1 MAKWSVFGMLRFINM
16 SYIKSFSEL
25 GKNDASIAGGKGA
38 SLGEMTQVGIPVPDG
53 FVILASAFERFLE
66 ETDLGVE
73 IDAILHTV
81 NKSEMRSVEHASEKI
96 QHLIL
101 NAKMPADLSTDVQ
114 KHFDQLGT
122 ECVAVRSSATAEDS
136 ASAAWAGQ
144 LESYLNTDANTFLEN
159 VQRCWAS
166 LFTPRAIFYRFEK
179 DLHTTKISV
188 AVVVQKM
195 VHSELSGVAF
205 SVHPITEDKNQL
217 IIEAGYGLGEAIV
230 AGQITPDSYVVEKEP
245 RRVTDVNTNTQKK
258 ALYRATGGGNE
269 WQDIVEPKAS
279 AQVLTSEQILQLAE
293 LVIRI
298 EKHYGFP
305 CDVEWAFENNTFYI
319 VQSRPITTLDKVQG
333 IQKYKKEDY
342 LLVFWVQGVSVFVTD
357 IHLDVYRE
365 LEVLYLIDEGTFKQY
380 FTKDAYARALD
391 RGLVFYSD
399 KNAFDLYQKDLSA
412 HCDTFKRFFEVQIK
426 DKSTL
431 TREEVSTFFAYS
443 KKLCGDYGKMN
454 IEYTD
459 KAFTHRGEN
468 PTIEKNLANVAIFKD
483 QIRAVMN
490 MVLFESDGYL
500 TKLFTTLG
508 KQFNVSPA
516 VLDNLTQ
523 REILALF
530 ESKRPDESTVL
541 KRQTAFVES
550 YDLDGVFEGKNAE
563 RVIQDFKDEATYTDT
578 IKGTT
583 ANAGKIV
590 GKVKIIPVD
599 YSNLTRVNVE
609 IEKMQQGEILVA
621 ETTAPELMV
630 ACKKAGAIV
639 TDLGGLMS
647 HAAIVSREFGIPCIV
662 GTERASKVLKDGDL
676 VEVDADLGIV
686 KVLSA
691 ENPFGSIN
699 QWQRLFRVQ
708 GLRFLIDDIWMEHYQ
723 TLDAL
728 TVIINDE
735 YTSYLPHKVTGK
747 TLADGVNLISSAEQ
761 FERYETEFR
770 VYMKELQSS
779 ATLLDF
785 SAISKEE
792 TSHLLNEI
800 ARLFYYYSKTE
811 FFSTDGAYQL
821 FEKTKDKG
829 LEKRLEQMGQIKNDG
844 RSFLNSIF
852 FGSDAVLPKLLI
864 AFERRFGVLERN
876 LQQYSREE
884 LLGLFDGKS
893 VATDEIERRNDAFYI
908 WSQDGKLIIK
918 TGTDAKRDIQAFAGE
933 ATREHSETIA
943 GTSAHTGQV
952 RGPARIIRAGYDNF
966 DVLHHLMD
974 AMQNGD
980 ILVAETTSPELMP
993 ACQKAGGIITDQGG
1007 MLSHAAIVSRELN
1020 IPCVVGT
1027 SNATEAIKDGDI
1039 VEVDGDKGV
1048 VYIVTRF

>member
-1 MAKWSVFGMLRFINM
+1 MTA
-16 SYIKSFSEL
+16 IKTFEEL
-25 GKNDASIAGGKGA
+25 SAHDVALAGGKGA
-38 SLGEMTQVGIPVPDG
+38 SLGEMTQAGIPVPDG

-66 ETDLGVE
+66 ETDLGIE
-73 IDAILHTV
+73 IDAILRTV

-101 NAKMPADLSTDVQ
+101 NAKMPDDITVDAQ
-114 KHFDQLGT
+114 KYFDQLGVPY
-122 ECVAVRSSATAEDS
+122 VAVRSSATAEDS

-144 LESYLNTDANTFLEN
+144 LESYLNTNADTLLKN

-179 DLHTTKISV
+179 DLHSTKISV

-195 VHSELSGVAF
+195 VNSELSGVAF

-245 RRVTDVNTNTQKK
+245 RRVADVNVNTQNRG
-258 ALYRATGGGNE
+258 LYRAENGGSE
-269 WQDIVEPKAS
+269 WRDIDEPRAS
-279 AQVLTSEQILQLAE
+279 SQVLTNEQVLELAE
-293 LVIRI
+293 LVIEI

-305 CDVEWAFENNTFYI
+305 CDIEWVFENNKFHI
-319 VQSRPITTLDKVQG
+319 VQSRPITTLDKMSA
-333 IQKYKKEDY
+333 IRKYKKEDY
-342 LLVFWVQGVSVFVTD
+342 ILVFWVQGVSVFVTD

-365 LEVLYLIDEGTFKQY
+365 LEVLYLIDKGTFKQY

-399 KNAFDLYQKDLSA
+399 KNAFDTYQKDLST
-412 HCDTFKRFFEVQIK
+412 HSDTFKGFFEAQIK
-426 DKSTL
+426 DKGTL
-431 TREEVSTFFAYS
+431 TREEVSTFFAYA

-459 KAFTHRGEN
+459 KAFTHKGEN

-508 KQFNVSPA
+508 KQFNISPT

-523 REILALF
+523 KEILALF

-550 YDLDGVFEGKNAE
+550 YDLDAVFEGKNAE
-563 RVIQDFKDEATYTDT
+563 RVIQDFKDEETYTDI

-583 ANAGKIV
+583 ANVGKIV

-599 YSNLTRVNVE
+599 YSNLTRVNIE

-630 ACKKAGAIV
+630 ACKKAGAII

-662 GTERASKVLKDGDL
+662 GTERASKVLKDGDF
-676 VEVDADLGIV
+676 VEVDADHGTA
-686 KVLSA
+686 KVLGA

-708 GLRFLIDDIWMEHYQ
+708 GLRFLIDDIWMEHYK

-735 YTSYLPHKVTGK
+735 YTSYLPHRVTEK
-747 TLADGVNLISSAEQ
+747 TLADGANLISSAEQ

-770 VYMKELQSS
+770 VYMKELQVS
-779 ATLLDF
+779 ATFLDF
-785 SAISKEE
+785 STISKEE

-800 ARLFYYYSKTE
+800 ARLFSYYSKTE

-821 FEKTKDKG
+821 FEKTRDKG

-852 FGSDAVLPKLLI
+852 FGSDAVLPKLLT

-893 VATDEIERRNDAFYI
+893 VSTDEIERRNDAFYI
-908 WSQDGKLIIK
+908 WSQDGELIIK
-918 TGTDAKRDIQAFAGE
+918 TGADAKKEIQAFAGE
-933 ATREHSETIA
+933 ATREHSETIT
-943 GTSAHTGQV
+943 GTSAHTGNV

-966 DVLHHLMD
+966 DTLHHLMD
-974 AMQNGD
+974 AMKTGD

-993 ACQKAGGIITDQGG
+993 ACQKAGGIVTDQGG
-1007 MLSHAAIVSRELN
+1007 MLSHAAIVSRELG

-1027 SNATEAIKDGDI
+1027 SNATEVIKDGDLI
-1039 VEVDGDKGV
+1039 EIDGTTGMITILNK
-1048 VYIVTRF
+1048 